1 MISCLVN
8 GSVKEIKN
16 RSKDHENTKRWLVN
30 IDPEP
35 LQTRGRPMHLW
46 IHPTLKRR
54 LRVVV
59 TLCPI
64 DRKIN
69 KKN

>member
-1 MISCLVN
+1 MDQWEKL
-8 GSVKEIKN
+8 KTAP
-16 RSKDHENTKRWLVN
+16 KDHENTKRWLVN

-59 TLCPI
+59 TLYSI